1 MISLMDSPW
10 EAETGKTAAAM
21 KKKTKT
27 KYLMGVSGNRRSDYR
42 FVALPGEGLDHRFGH
57 PAINCRAIVCRPDG
71 AFTVL

>member
-27 KYLMGVSGNRRSDYR
+27 KYLMGVSGNRRSGYR
-42 FVALPGEGLDHRFGH
+42 FVALPGEPQGNGLTILAVALWLVSIHFGFKN
-57 PAINCRAIVCRPDG
+57 P
-71 AFTVL
+71 